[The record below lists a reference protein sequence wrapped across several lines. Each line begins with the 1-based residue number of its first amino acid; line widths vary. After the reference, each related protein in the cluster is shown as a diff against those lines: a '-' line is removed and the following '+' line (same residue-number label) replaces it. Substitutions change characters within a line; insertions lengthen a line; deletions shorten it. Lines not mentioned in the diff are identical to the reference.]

1 MGRRKRKRVPSEE
14 DEYSNESE
22 WDSKRLRAESR
33 MFRYITT
40 EAQSEEVGEEIKT
53 ETVVGV
59 DLKGVR
65 LGRRGTITYLAIAWP
80 GNIACMD
87 IEQLGGIPPW
97 TKGILEDIKVTKVM
111 HDCRGDTENLYCE
124 YNIKLCGVFDTTVA
138 NLINKKLEGKGYYR
152 FDNLVEI
159 VRTET
164 RPRNQLPTYMFGKE
178 RVDVMRYKSRMKP
191 IWESRGR
198 ETVWG
203 RTPLSKFEQKYS
215 TLNCLLTMVMHDHYI
230 KKFRCHKKESLI
242 LQRVEEIST
251 YFSQA
256 YRRRVERTH
265 NIPKAIKKMIKQ
277 PWKFANK
284 KRKKIV
290 VEPQAPLSSSDEPII
305 MPKKAKKSKLN
316 VALSYEKTKNKLKDM
331 THKIFPSLKD
341 KDIGLD

>member
-14 DEYSNESE
+14 DEYSDESE
-22 WDSKRLRAESR
+22 WDSKRLRTESR
-33 MFRYITT
+33 EFRYITT
-40 EAQSEEVGEEIKT
+40 KAQSEELGEEIKT

-65 LGRRGTITYLAIAWP
+65 LGRTGTITYLAIAWP

-97 TKGILEDIKVTKVM
+97 TKAILQDIKVTKVM
-111 HDCRGDTENLYCE
+111 HDCRGDTENLYFE

-138 NLINKKLEGKGYYR
+138 SLVNKKIEGKGYHR

-159 VRTET
+159 VRAET
-164 RPRNQLPTYMFGKE
+164 RPRGKLPTYMFGKE
-178 RVDVMRYKSRMKP
+178 TVDVMRYKSRMKP

-215 TLNCLLTMVMHDHYI
+215 TLNCLLTIVLYDHYI
-230 KKFRCHKKESLI
+230 KKFRYHKKESLI
-242 LQRVEEIST
+242 IQRIEEISE
-251 YFSQA
+251 YFAQA
-256 YRRRVERTH
+256 HRRRVERTH
-265 NIPKAIKKMIKQ
+265 HIPKPIKKMIKK
-277 PWKFANK
+277 PLRFANK
-284 KRKKIV
+284 KREKFV
-290 VEPQAPLSSSDEPII
+290 VEPQALLSSSDEPII
-305 MPKKAKKSKLN
+305 MPKKTKKSKLN
-316 VALSYEKTKNKLKDM
+316 AAHAYEKAKNKMKDM

>member
-14 DEYSNESE
+14 DEYSNDE
-22 WDSKRLRAESR
+22 WDSKRSRVESR
-33 MFRYITT
+33 KFIYITT
-40 EAQSEEVGEEIKT
+40 EAQSEELGEEIKT
-53 ETVVGV
+53 ETVIGV
-59 DLKGVR
+59 DLKGVK
-65 LGRRGTITYLAIAWP
+65 LGRGGTITYLAIAWP
-80 GNIACMD
+80 GSIACMD

-97 TKGILEDIKVTKVM
+97 TRKILQDTKVTKVM

-138 NLINKKLEGKGYYR
+138 NLVNKKLESKGYYR

-159 VRTET
+159 VRVET

-178 RVDVMRYKSRMKP
+178 LVDVMRYKSRMKP

-215 TLNCLLTMVMHDHYI
+215 TLNCLLTIVLYDHYI
-230 KKFRCHKKESLI
+230 KKFRYDKKESLI
-242 LQRVEEIST
+242 LKRIEEIST
-251 YFSQA
+251 YFAEA

-265 NIPKAIKKMIKQ
+265 HLPKPIKKMIKK
-277 PWKFANK
+277 PWRFANK
-284 KRKKIV
+284 KRRKIV
-290 VEPQAPLSSSDEPII
+290 VGAQPFVSSSDEPII
-305 MPKKAKKSKLN
+305 MPQKAKKSKLN
-316 VALSYEKTKNKLKDM
+316 APRSYEKTKNKLKDM
-331 THKIFPSLKD
+331 THEIFPSLKD